1 MLMAYAERQNF
12 KLEKRKFLAK
22 LVENA
27 NRRKKRRLERYKANV
42 YFGAKMFGRFK
53 YAVEVSIWY
62 RVQLEYH
69 LLNFTIKKKI
79 LPAWRRFT
87 KIGKEVRARGL
98 EFNLF
103 YYMEKWVQYVSGEIE
118 ERAEKLAFEVW
129 ENRKCLFRAF
139 EEWAREGK
147 RSKRLKETSKF
158 LNRQTKRKN
167 IARILER
174 WNGKTNKVVNG
185 REAERRVK
193 GNRERKILRGCVIVW
208 RSSAFFKRAKRLKT
222 LNSNW
227 TKFKTG
233 LTLSRRSRENK
244 DLSSRLVYVKSL
256 KSGLDKL
263 FDHWKVSL
271 YLKACVNASNAAC
284 YKIRGRRG
292 FKMMKKNVKFMRR
305 MRDEQALFK
314 LMHGFKRLCYN
325 LKVLRSE
332 RLQERMKITLKTW
345 VNETKIKII
354 NKKGL
359 LRESDR
365 MRVNKAFDIW
375 TENVM
380 NMKISSKVKKIR
392 DLRSSKI
399 IKYHFVAWFQRI
411 RYVLDETS
419 RLKKL
424 KLGYSESE
432 IRFRRKDRQIKSK
445 FFEVWERR
453 VIKWIEKK
461 EMMEDAVYFNEELR
475 KRRGIR
481 RFEFLGMRQEI
492 KTKIMRLKSFIDLNR
507 KRNTFE
513 EIWNKV
519 EAERERRISLRLK
532 LTFSKFKYNVFNSQ
546 KITRYITNKQ
556 STRRLQLKHLTFL
569 AWKSRYS
576 SRLDKIQLIFDKV
589 KKGWTTLAIRRLK
602 NSPNRA
608 GGIILIKAC
617 EKYEVKVELGVGFY
631 AFKRNNEKGRGVDK
645 LVGAVW
651 KKVLRSTFE
660 RFDEHAVNMNGL
672 SSTARISMKRWKSGV
687 KMIVRNNDIYVAGR
701 MKRSYLKRWFRNL
714 GEVKRIK
721 ERRLVVHQ
729 ILQGQMMNLR
739 LRLIAGIFSNLI
751 RYVVLRKVKRENYEV
766 AVSQRLGFQF
776 TKFIQRTRNMLEVR
790 EAKRKAK
797 RFSEDKLK
805 RVAFYSFKVGVAGGR
820 VEEVEEGNRNGN
832 KIGDEDEGVMK
843 VEEL

>member
-1 MLMAYAERQNF
+1 
-12 KLEKRKFLAK
+12 
-22 LVENA
+22 
-27 NRRKKRRLERYKANV
+27 
-42 YFGAKMFGRFK
+42 
-53 YAVEVSIWY
+53 
-62 RVQLEYH
+62 
-69 LLNFTIKKKI
+69 
-79 LPAWRRFT
+79 
-87 KIGKEVRARGL
+87 
-98 EFNLF
+98 
-103 YYMEKWVQYVSGEIE
+103 
-118 ERAEKLAFEVW
+118 
-129 ENRKCLFRAF
+129 
-139 EEWAREGK
+139 
-147 RSKRLKETSKF
+147 
-158 LNRQTKRKN
+158 
-167 IARILER
+167 
-174 WNGKTNKVVNG
+174 
-185 REAERRVK
+185 
-193 GNRERKILRGCVIVW
+193 
-208 RSSAFFKRAKRLKT
+208 
-222 LNSNW
+222 
-227 TKFKTG
+227 
-233 LTLSRRSRENK
+233 
-244 DLSSRLVYVKSL
+244 
-256 KSGLDKL
+256 
-263 FDHWKVSL
+263 
-271 YLKACVNASNAAC
+271 
-284 YKIRGRRG
+284 
-292 FKMMKKNVKFMRR
+292 MMKKNVKFMRR

-332 RLQERMKITLKTW
+332 RLRERLEVNFKGWRKYVHDSSLVNQGKVDRLTSLFESLNLKRCFDEIKKLVEVKKTFLMKFWIRWTIFCEASKESKESFLKTISQLENIKIKITLKTW
-345 VNETKIKII
+345 VNETKIKVI

-380 NMKISSKVKKIR
+380 NVKISSKVKKFR

-411 RYVLDETS
+411 RYVIDETS

-481 RFEFLGMRQEI
+481 RFEFLGMRREI
-492 KTKIMRLKSFIDLNR
+492 KIKIMRLKSFIDLNR

-776 TKFIQRTRNMLEVR
+776 TKFIKRTRNMLEVR
-790 EAKRKAK
+790 EAKRKAR
-797 RFSEDKLK
+797 RFREDKLK
-805 RVAFYSFKVGVAGGR
+805 RVTFYSFKVGVAGGR
-820 VEEVEEGNRNGN
+820 VEEVEEGNGNGN